1 MTTEETNQEVVPV
14 KMTLAQRREMFAKDY
29 LDLTDLTMLLGICY
43 TRASEIVREIK
54 FNTRDRLH
62 TRGRVHVQDYLDYYG
77 LDPKNYYRF
86 SAEDTENDEPNAGS
100 KERFLSKEDQK
111 KCGSTRIT
119 KD

>member
-1 MTTEETNQEVVPV
+1 MTTDETNQEVVPV

-62 TRGRVHVQDYLDYYG
+62 TRGRVHVQDYLDYYH
-77 LDPKNYYRF
+77 LDPNSYYRGNPEE
-86 SAEDTENDEPNAGS
+86 SENGKEPES
-100 KERFLSKEDQK
+100 DR
-111 KCGSTRIT
+111 
-119 KD
+119 

>member
-1 MTTEETNQEVVPV
+1 MTPEEINQDLVPV

-62 TRGRVHVQDYLDYYG
+62 TRGRVHVQDYLDYYH
-77 LDPKNYYRF
+77 LDPKSYYRGI
-86 SAEDTENDEPNAGS
+86 SEENENGKEPES
-100 KERFLSKEDQK
+100 DR
-111 KCGSTRIT
+111 
-119 KD
+119 

>member
-1 MTTEETNQEVVPV
+1 MTPEETNHEVIPV

-62 TRGRVHVQDYLDYYG
+62 TRGRVHVQDYLDYYH
-77 LDPKNYYRF
+77 LDPNSYYRGNLEE
-86 SAEDTENDEPNAGS
+86 SENGKEPES
-100 KERFLSKEDQK
+100 DR
-111 KCGSTRIT
+111 
-119 KD
+119 